1 MQNRVNP
8 KLIAGVAMFSAAFGT
23 LCTLALVGDSNPSK
37 TASASQPPTPTASSI
52 EPPPQ
57 PVQIV
62 PYRAEKQQKRAIA
75 SIPASPPPPRT
86 RPKSPPASPSS
97 SRQRRPSPSRST
109 RPKPPKPPKPRDR
122 VAVSSPT
129 ATETESARSPQPIA
143 ADYDLATKQAA
154 PPEPAQPEVKPTP
167 EPDETPSRDRP
178 QLELTLPDAVAIA
191 LQNNR
196 DIKNAYLRRI
206 LDRQDLARAED
217 KFVPNFTP
225 RISVSLDRNDL
236 GFDTFTQESLEAAA
250 TVSVLLPT
258 GAQVEAG
265 LDGRGVLQTGSDLL
279 GQDLEISVTQPLA
292 RDFGIDVNRA
302 SVKQAR
308 LQERINILTLKST
321 LIGTVNSTISAY
333 RNLLQAREQVSIEQ
347 RSLQGAQR
355 QLEITQALIDAG
367 RLPRVDIVQ
376 AETNVANR
384 QVSLENAQNQ
394 VEQSR
399 LDLIDTLD
407 IDRSYDL
414 VLEELPTVTEVSLD
428 PERLQQLALEN
439 NPDYLQSQLILE
451 QTKTDLLLAENEQRW
466 NVDLQTSYTNNVAT
480 LGEDISDFRAG
491 LIVTRDFGNL
501 NIEQA
506 VERARVQLQQAQNTL
521 QERQESL
528 TIEVNNRIRD
538 IRSNRRQVELARRA
552 TQLAEQRLN
561 NEKEKLTLGVGN
573 VRLIDI
579 LNFEDELAAARGREL
594 SVIIAYLNSIT
605 RLEQTV
611 GITLDRWNVQI
622 DREPSDN

>member
-23 LCTLALVGDSNPSK
+23 LCTLALVGDSSPSK
-37 TASASQPPTPTASSI
+37 TASASQPPAPTARAI

-57 PVQIV
+57 PVRIA
-62 PYRAEKQQKRAIA
+62 PYRVTEKQQKQEIA
-75 SIPASPPPPRT
+75 SIPASPPLPQP
-86 RPKSPPASPSS
+86 RPKSPPASPSP

-109 RPKPPKPPKPRDR
+109 QPKPPQPRDR

-129 ATETESARSPQPIA
+129 AIEPARSPQPIA
-143 ADYDLATKQAA
+143 LDDDLATKQAA

-167 EPDETPSRDRP
+167 EPEETPNRDRP
-178 QLELTLPDAVAIA
+178 QLKLTLPDAVAIA

-196 DIKNAYLRRI
+196 DIKNAYLQRI
-206 LDRQDLARAED
+206 IDRQDLARAED

-225 RISVSLDRNDL
+225 QISVSLDRNDL
-236 GFDTFTQESLEAAA
+236 GVDTFTQERLEAAA
-250 TVSVLLPT
+250 TVSVLFPT

-279 GQDLEISVTQPLA
+279 GQNLEISVRQPLA

-302 SVKQAR
+302 SVKRAR
-308 LQERINILTLKST
+308 LQERINILTLKSMS
-321 LIGTVNSTISAY
+321 IGTVTSTILAY
-333 RNLLQAREQVSIEQ
+333 RSLLQAREQVSIEQ

-355 QLEITQALIDAG
+355 QLEVTQALIDAG

-384 QVSLENAQNQ
+384 RVRLENAQNQ
-394 VEQSR
+394 VEQNR
-399 LDLIDTLD
+399 LDLIDILD
-407 IDRSYDL
+407 IDRNYEL
-414 VLEELPTVTEVSLD
+414 TLEELPTVTEVSLD

-439 NPDYLQSQLILE
+439 NPDYLQSKLRLE
-451 QTKTDLLLAENEQRW
+451 QTKTELLLAENEQRW

-480 LGEDISDFRAG
+480 LGEDTSDFRAG
-491 LIVTRDFGNL
+491 LVVTREFGNL

-506 VERARVQLQQAQNTL
+506 VERARVQLKQVQNTL

-528 TIEVNNRIRD
+528 TIAVNNRIRD
-538 IRSNRRQVELARRA
+538 VRSNRRQVELARRA

-561 NEKEKLTLGVGN
+561 NEKEKLTLGVGD

-605 RLEQTV
+605 QLEQTV